1 MRLLPWLKAKARYLK
16 LEAHALWLAFRHPRT
31 PWYAKAVL
39 VLVLL
44 YLMSPVDL
52 IPDVIPLLGM
62 LDDLLVLVGGTI
74 PDEDA
79 AKLKEIGVA
88 EVFGPGTPTGEIVEF
103 IRANA
108 PSRAL

>member
-52 IPDVIPLLGM
+52 IPDVIPVLGM
-62 LDDLLVLVGGTI
+62 LDDLLVLGFGVWLARRLI
-74 PDEDA
+74 PADVMADCRARAREAEADWTLA
-79 AKLKEIGVA
+79 ALWKKLKEW
-88 EVFGPGTPTGEIVEF
+88 
-103 IRANA
+103 
-108 PSRAL
+108 